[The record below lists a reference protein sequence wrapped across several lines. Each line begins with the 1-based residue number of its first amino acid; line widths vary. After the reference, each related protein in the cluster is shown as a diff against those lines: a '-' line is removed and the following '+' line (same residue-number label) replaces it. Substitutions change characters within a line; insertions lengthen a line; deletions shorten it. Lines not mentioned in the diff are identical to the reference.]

1 MNGTFEFLDYL
12 IFGLYAITILAIG
25 LWVSRDKDG
34 KQKNAEDY
42 FLASKSLPWWAVGT
56 SLIAANISAEQ
67 FIGMSGSGFA
77 LGLAIAS
84 YEWMAAITLLVVGK
98 YFLPIFIEKGL
109 YTIPEFIEKRFST
122 NLKTILAIFWIA
134 LFVFVNLTTVLFL
147 GGKALDTIIGVGD
160 GSILLNS
167 IIGLGLFAAAYS
179 LWGGLAS
186 VAWTDVIQVVIL
198 IFGGLLMTYFALAN
212 VTDSGSFIDGMK
224 YVYEK
229 APERFSMILSKGEI
243 IKPNGG
249 DAWWDLPGLAVLIG
263 GIWVANLYYW
273 GFNQYIIQRTLAAKS
288 LAEGQKGI
296 VFAAFLKLIIPVIVV
311 LPGIIAYVMNLDDSG
326 VLTAASV
333 DPGFIG
339 AAGNIANDNAAPW
352 LIKNFIPVGVKG
364 LILAA
369 LAAAIVSSLASMLN
383 STSTIF
389 TMDIYRSHFNKNAS
403 DAQMVFVGRI
413 TAVVALI
420 IAIIIAPQLGSLG
433 QVFIFIQE
441 YTGVVS
447 PGILAVFLM
456 GLFYKKATNNAAIW
470 GAILSIP
477 IAMYFKVAPTGWSD
491 ASIFVELPFMHQ
503 MGYTCIATLAVI
515 ALISYLDGN
524 KDMDDYD
531 NIMNDL
537 SLNPNSIPLLAG
549 EVVHADQNG
558 KCADM
563 NLIIASLPDVIPKAH
578 IISSS
583 GCNAHEDNVHF
594 NSEGY
599 RELGKRY
606 AHKMI
611 SLLENK
617 EIED

>member
-34 KQKNAEDY
+34 KQKSAEDY

-160 GSILLNS
+160 GAILLNS

-311 LPGIIAYVMNLDDSG
+311 LPGIIAYVMNLDDTG
-326 VLTAASV
+326 VLTATSI

-352 LIKNFIPVGVKG
+352 LIKNFIPSGVKG

-477 IAMYFKVAPTGWSD
+477 IAMYFKVAPKGWSD

-524 KDMDDYD
+524 KDDSKAINLTKKLFATNSTF
-531 NIMNDL
+531 NIGAF
-537 SLNPNSIPLLAG
+537 S
-549 EVVHADQNG
+549 VV
-558 KCADM
+558 
-563 NLIIASLPDVIPKAH
+563 LITAFL
-578 IISSS
+578 
-583 GCNAHEDNVHF
+583 
-594 NSEGY
+594 
-599 RELGKRY
+599 Y
-606 AHKMI
+606 AMFW
-611 SLLENK
+611 
-617 EIED
+617 

>member
-12 IFGLYAITILAIG
+12 IFGLYAVTILAIG

-311 LPGIIAYVMNLDDSG
+311 LPGIIAYVMNLDDTG
-326 VLTAASV
+326 VLTATSV

-403 DAQMVFVGRI
+403 DAQMVSVGRI

-477 IAMYFKVAPTGWSD
+477 IAMYFKVAPKGWSD

-503 MGYTCIATLAVI
+503 MGYTCIVTLALI
-515 ALISYLDGN
+515 AFISYLDGN
-524 KDMDDYD
+524 KDDSKGINLTKKLFATNNTF
-531 NIMNDL
+531 NIGAF
-537 SLNPNSIPLLAG
+537 S
-549 EVVHADQNG
+549 VV
-558 KCADM
+558 
-563 NLIIASLPDVIPKAH
+563 LITAFL
-578 IISSS
+578 
-583 GCNAHEDNVHF
+583 
-594 NSEGY
+594 
-599 RELGKRY
+599 Y
-606 AHKMI
+606 AMFW
-611 SLLENK
+611 
-617 EIED
+617 